1 MAHQFGSAL
10 RNNMATQLV
19 NSLANGV
26 LRLFSG
32 AVPANCAAADPSG
45 LLASGTL
52 PAVAASASGGV
63 VTKSGTWNFTGSAGG
78 TVASFRLYEAG
89 GTVCV
94 HQGTVTLTGS
104 GGDMTLDNTNIA
116 NSQAGSV
123 GTYSVTMGGA

>member
-10 RNNMATQLV
+10 RNNMATELV

-52 PAVAASASGGV
+52 PAVAAAAAAGV
-63 VTKSGTWNFTGSAGG
+63 VTKSGTWNFTGSAAGNAA
-78 TVASFRLYEAG
+78 TFRIYEAG

-94 HQGTVTLTGS
+94 HQGTVTATGG
-104 GGDMTLDNTNIA
+104 GGDMTLDNVNIA
-116 NSQAGSV
+116 ISQAGSV
-123 GTYSVTMGGA
+123 GTYQVTMGGA